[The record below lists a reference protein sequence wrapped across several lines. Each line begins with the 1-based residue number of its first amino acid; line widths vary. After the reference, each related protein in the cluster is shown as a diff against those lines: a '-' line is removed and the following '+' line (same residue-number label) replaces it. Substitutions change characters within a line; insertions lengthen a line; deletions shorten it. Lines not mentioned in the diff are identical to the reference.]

1 LAALPLCNYIAVPDP
16 GDGKQQTRLPI
27 IISRAIFMSE
37 EILKR
42 KTHPNQS
49 RLRRYLPLLIWM
61 AVIFFASTGEFSASN
76 TNALIQPL
84 LRWLFPHIS
93 DERIA
98 TFHFLLRKCGHFSE
112 YAVMGLLAAHAFIA
126 SSHAKLRRHWF
137 VVALLLICVYA
148 LSDEYHQS
156 FVASRTAS
164 IYDSLL
170 DMAGG
175 TAGLV
180 LAAFRRQ
187 RRGKGNDEL
196 TAGSP
201 VAKRRVA

>member
-1 LAALPLCNYIAVPDP
+1 M
-16 GDGKQQTRLPI
+16 G
-27 IISRAIFMSE
+27 E
-37 EILKR
+37 EILQG
-42 KTHPNQS
+42 KTHPDQS

-84 LRWLFPHIS
+84 LRWLFPHIT

-126 SSHAKLRRHWF
+126 SSHTKLRSHWF

-164 IYDSLL
+164 IYDSLI
-170 DMAGG
+170 DTAGG
-175 TAGLV
+175 TTALILV
-180 LAAFRRQ
+180 ALWRRRS
-187 RRGKGNDEL
+187 RRKHEL
-196 TAGSP
+196 TQQVSAGKP
-201 VAKRRVA
+201 RVA